1 MKAESQLPVIV
12 GISGASGAVYAIRL
26 LEILR
31 ELDVES
37 HLVMSKAAELAIALE
52 TDMDAKAVRALAYAN
67 HKLSDV
73 GAQIASGSFRTRGM
87 VLIPCSVRTW
97 SEVATGV
104 TSSLLTRAAD
114 VTLKEK
120 RPLVVMARETP
131 LHVGHLRSLTQLAEM
146 GATIMP
152 PLPAFYLKP
161 KSISEMV
168 DHTIARVLD
177 CLGLDWPD
185 AARWDG
191 PGSN

>member
-1 MKAESQLPVIV
+1 MKAEQNLPVIV
-12 GISGASGAVYAIRL
+12 GVSGASGAVYAIRL
-26 LEILR
+26 LQILQ
-31 ELDVES
+31 ELDVQS
-37 HLVMSKAAELAIALE
+37 HLVMSKAAELAISLE
-52 TDMDAKAVRALAYAN
+52 TDMDAKAVRALAHTN
-67 HKLSDV
+67 HKLADV

-87 VLIPCSVRTW
+87 VLAPCSVRTW

-120 RPLVVMARETP
+120 RPLVVLARETP

-161 KSISEMV
+161 ETIAEMV
-168 DHTIARVLD
+168 DHTLARVLD
-177 CLGLDWPD
+177 CLGLDWQG
-185 AARWDG
+185 AVRWQG
-191 PGSN
+191 PESS